1 MNTELFKKVTPGIHP
16 NLIWNQFEG
25 EEQDIIRKIGNEF
38 FVTTGGRITL
48 LTSEY
53 RYFLMKPT
61 PVYSEMFNIDRE
73 LLCIFSPYENFE
85 PRTLDAF
92 SIAQSQLADL
102 RVETVCRIL
111 VSKDSAISTKIDSLL
126 KVDPEQPIVIPF
138 TYNELQSAYDSFFI
152 RNRFRNNFYSRDLF
166 SFLSP
171 LKKDLYFFGRSELI
185 QQLTNRHRSGEH
197 TGLFGLRKSGKTSIV
212 YAIERHLVQ
221 IKENVISIDCESPSI
236 HKLRWNE
243 LLLKV
248 VQLYKIGKQSKAKI
262 DDNPDR
268 YTEKLA
274 ADNFE
279 KDIFKIYNSKKKTNT
294 LIIFDEIERISP
306 CTGSS
311 EHWAEGEDF
320 IYFWQTLRG
329 FYQRNHG
336 VYTYL
341 LVGTNPNCVEY
352 PIIGKHE
359 NPLFASIPSQYVPS
373 FTVEQVRQMVRRLG
387 RYMGMQF
394 DELIYSKLADDYG
407 GHPFLIRQ
415 ICSKLH
421 NHCKGDR
428 PVTIDKKIYEDVRAL
443 SKIDTDQYLEMILQV
458 LMDWYPDEYEMISFL
473 ALGDVVSFNEFAG
486 SHSSYT
492 KHLIGYGLLQQSKDG
507 FTFNIEAIKEYLNA
521 KKKYQRINLTLGEKI
536 EEISNRRNKI
546 EKGLRTIIK
555 NALKLSY
562 GKKKSEEKAL
572 AAIPSSRRDA
582 IGDTNIDSLL
592 HKDNSPL
599 YFIDLKNI
607 INREW
612 SIFENT
618 FDVEKKKVEIVLEEI
633 NKFGRPDA
641 HSKSITQDEFDQL
654 RLHFNF
660 LENIIE
666 EWVN

>member
-1 MNTELFKKVTPGIHP
+1 MNTESLKKVTSGIHP
-16 NLIWNQFEG
+16 NFIWHQFES
-25 EEQDIIRKIGNEF
+25 EEQEIIKKIGNEF
-38 FVTTGGRITL
+38 FVTAGGRITL
-48 LTSEY
+48 LKSEY
-53 RYFLMKPT
+53 RYFLIKPT
-61 PVYSEMFNIDRE
+61 PVYCEMFNIDRE
-73 LLCIFSPYENFE
+73 LLCVFSQYENFE

-92 SIAQSQLADL
+92 SIAQSELADL

-111 VSKDSAISTKIDSLL
+111 ISKDRSIDTKIESLL

-138 TYNELQSAYDSFFI
+138 AYNELTDGYDNFFI

-185 QQLTNRHRSGEH
+185 QQLTSRHRSGEH

-212 YAIERHLVQ
+212 YAIERHLDQ
-221 IKENVISIDCESPSI
+221 NKENVISIDCESPSI

-243 LLLKV
+243 LLFKV
-248 VQLYKIGKQSKAKI
+248 VCLYKTAKQSKVKI
-262 DDNPDR
+262 DDNLDR
-268 YTEKLA
+268 YNEKNA

-279 KDIFKIYNSKKKTNT
+279 KDILKIYNSKKKAKT
-294 LIIFDEIERISP
+294 LYIFDEIERISP

-311 EHWAEGEDF
+311 KHWAEEDDF

-329 FYQRNHG
+329 FYQRNPG

-352 PIIGKHE
+352 SIIGKHE
-359 NPLFASIPSQYVPS
+359 NPLFASIPSQYVPN

-394 DELIYSKLADDYG
+394 DELIYSKLTDDYG

-421 NHCKGDR
+421 NYCKGER
-428 PVTIDKKIYEDVRAL
+428 PIVIDKKIYEDVREL

-473 ALGDVVSFNEFAG
+473 ALGDVDSFNEFAN

-492 KHLIGYGLLQQSKDG
+492 KHLIGYGLLQQSKNG
-507 FTFNIEAIKEYLNA
+507 YAFNIEAIKEYLIT
-521 KKKYQRINLTLGEKI
+521 KKKYQRINLTKEEQI
-536 EEISNRRNKI
+536 EEIANRRNKI
-546 EKGLRTIIK
+546 EKGLRVLVK
-555 NALKLSY
+555 NVLKMSY
-562 GKKKSEEKAL
+562 GKKRASEKAL
-572 AAIPSSRRDA
+572 TAIPSSRRNSIA
-582 IGDTNIDSLL
+582 DTNIDNIL

-607 INREW
+607 ISREW

-618 FDVEKKKVEIVLEEI
+618 FDVEKKKVEIVLEDI

-641 HSKSITQDEFDQL
+641 HAKSIKRNEFDQL
-654 RLHFNF
+654 RLHFSY
-660 LENIIE
+660 LESIIE
-666 EWVN
+666 EWAN